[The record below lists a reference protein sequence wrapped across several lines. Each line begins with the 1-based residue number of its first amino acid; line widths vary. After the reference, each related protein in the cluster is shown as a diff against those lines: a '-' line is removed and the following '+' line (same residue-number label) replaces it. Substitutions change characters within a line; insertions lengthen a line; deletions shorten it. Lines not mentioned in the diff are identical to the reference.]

1 MIHTEVCFRLYAIMM
16 KIDLYPFI
24 LCCARTLCLCRN
36 PMYEDPKEKGS
47 NPQLRNSL
55 FGFLGPDE
63 EALHGTHVAGL
74 AAGVGTGAAS
84 EVRNHDST
92 CFSVPHRDHIAALPS
107 LLSYP
112 SHHVSFHTPSTLVLL
127 PPPTPPLT
135 LSLLQ
140 PLLPPS
146 PSSFN
151 TRPPSTP
158 TLLIIETKRT
168 RIFSGGRSNMRPRM
182 RS

>member
-1 MIHTEVCFRLYAIMM
+1 M

-24 LCCARTLCLCRN
+24 LYGARGPCVFCRN
-36 PMYEDPKEKGS
+36 PKYGDPKEKGS

-55 FGFLGPDE
+55 FGFY
-63 EALHGTHVAGL
+63 AKHGTHVAGL
-74 AAGVGTGAAS
+74 AAGAGTGAAS

-92 CFSVPHRDHIAALPS
+92 CFSLPHRDHIAALPS

-112 SHHVSFHTPSTLVLL
+112 SHHVSFHTSSTLVPL

-135 LSLLQ
+135 MSLLQ
-140 PLLPPS
+140 PLPPS

-151 TRPPSTP
+151 TRPPSTH
-158 TLLIIETKRT
+158 IIKTIGLQHTRT
-168 RIFSGGRSNMRPRM
+168 FSGGRSKIHPRM

>member
-1 MIHTEVCFRLYAIMM
+1 MFQIIRDHYEDRMYPLILYG
-16 KIDLYPFI
+16 
-24 LCCARTLCLCRN
+24 ARGPCVFCRN
-36 PMYEDPKEKGS
+36 PKYKDPKEKGS

-55 FGFLGPDE
+55 FGFLGGG
-63 EALHGTHVAGL
+63 ANHGTHVAGL

-92 CFSVPHRDHIAALPS
+92 CFSRPHRDHIAALPS

-127 PPPTPPLT
+127 PPPTPHLT
-135 LSLLQ
+135 MSLLQ
-140 PLLPPS
+140 PLPPS

-158 TLLIIETKRT
+158 TI
-168 RIFSGGRSNMRPRM
+168 RIT
-182 RS
+182 

>member
-1 MIHTEVCFRLYAIMM
+1 MIHTEVCFRLYAIIM
-16 KIDLYPFI
+16 KIYLYPFI
-24 LCCARTLCLCRN
+24 LYGARGPCVFCRN
-36 PMYEDPKEKGS
+36 PKYGDPKEKGS
-47 NPQLRNSL
+47 NPHLRNSL
-55 FGFLGPDE
+55 FGFLGDG
-63 EALHGTHVAGL
+63 AHHGTHVAGL

-92 CFSVPHRDHIAALPS
+92 SFSVPHRDHIAALPS

-112 SHHVSFHTPSTLVLL
+112 SHHVSFHTSSTLVLL

-135 LSLLQ
+135 MSLLQ
-140 PLLPPS
+140 PLPPS

-158 TLLIIETKRT
+158 TLMIMHAKRT

-182 RS
+182 RSLI

>member
-1 MIHTEVCFRLYAIMM
+1 MIHREVCFRLYAIIM

-24 LCCARTLCLCRN
+24 LYGARGPCVFCRN
-36 PMYEDPKEKGS
+36 PKYEDPKEKGS

-55 FGFLGPDE
+55 FGFYE
-63 EALHGTHVAGL
+63 KHGTHCAGL
-74 AAGVGTGAAS
+74 AAGAGTGAAS

-92 CFSVPHRDHIAALPS
+92 CFSLPHRDHIATLPS

-112 SHHVSFHTPSTLVLL
+112 SHHVSFHTSSTLVLL

-135 LSLLQ
+135 MSLLQ
-140 PLLPPS
+140 PLPPS

-158 TLLIIETKRT
+158 TIWST
-168 RIFSGGRSNMRPRM
+168 
-182 RS
+182 